1 MIRALLATCL
11 LSPALASAQTHGGAP
26 QVRAALI
33 TETRSVREGTPLRV
47 ALRLVVAPGW
57 HIYWTNPGESGL
69 PTTVEWRLPS
79 GFRVGDLQWPF
90 PERREVEGLTVH
102 AYGGEVIVVGIV
114 HPPARIPVNTTVDIV
129 ARVRVG
135 VCREVCIA
143 QDLEVDASLP
153 TSEGAPRP
161 DSRWSGMFHAA
172 MPRMSRPLPGWLVEA
187 RSGNG
192 EILLRVAPRGSSRV
206 PEGPITFF
214 PEEQGMVAVAT
225 TPAPLDPGQ
234 PLVLRLRD
242 VRTHA
247 GTPRRLR
254 GVLVARSA
262 WDRGGSIRGLVV
274 DVTVRP
280 DSGQ

>member
-1 MIRALLATCL
+1 MMRALLAACL
-11 LSPALASAQTHGGAP
+11 LSPAVASAQPHHGAP

-33 TETRSVREGTPLRV
+33 TETRSLREGTPLGV

-79 GFRVGDLQWPF
+79 GFRVGTLQWPF
-90 PERREVEGLTVH
+90 PERREVEGLTVN
-102 AYGGEVIVVGIV
+102 AYEGEVIVLGTV

-153 TSEGAPRP
+153 TSEGVPRP
-161 DSRWSGMFHAA
+161 DSRWIGMFRSA
-172 MPRMSRPLPGWLVEA
+172 MPRMSRPLPGWLIEA

-192 EILLRVAPRGSSRV
+192 EILLRVTPRGSSRL

-225 TPAPLDPGQ
+225 TPPPRAPGQ
-234 PLVLRLRD
+234 SLVLRLPDVPRD
-242 VRTHA
+242 A
-247 GTPRRLR
+247 GTARRLR

-262 WDRGGSIRGLVV
+262 WDRRGSIRALAV

-280 DSGQ
+280 DSGH